1 MKALLIGCG
10 RMGANISDGLKN
22 SLPLGW
28 LPLSHVEAMQS
39 SQNIQV
45 EGVCDLMLENAQK
58 VAEKFKVNQFFDDYK
73 KAINSIHP
81 DIISIATRTSVR
93 KEIILFAVAN
103 GVKGIHVEKP
113 LCNSLKDTKEVLN
126 LLKEQ
131 KVKISYG
138 TYRRYHY
145 LYRQAK
151 QLIEA
156 GRIGNL
162 VEIQIHHGKS
172 NMLWTQPH
180 AADLLIFFSGCADI
194 DFIQG
199 HCHGELTSTKNT
211 VDADPVINMGYV
223 KFTNGVNGLITSSGG
238 LDVVISGDKGKI
250 LIKGDGSDLTL
261 SIQTPDSYLL
271 IEDSSFKFQPGKLSA
286 TQEAFENLCLD
297 VQNKSNSNIKIEE
310 ILASQQILF
319 GIVQSHMEQGRRIK
333 VNELNENLCVTGR
346 SGELY
351 A

>member
-1 MKALLIGCG
+1 
-10 RMGANISDGLKN
+10 
-22 SLPLGW
+22 
-28 LPLSHVEAMQS
+28 
-39 SQNIQV
+39 
-45 EGVCDLMLENAQK
+45 
-58 VAEKFKVNQFFDDYK
+58 
-73 KAINSIHP
+73 
-81 DIISIATRTSVR
+81 
-93 KEIILFAVAN
+93 
-103 GVKGIHVEKP
+103 
-113 LCNSLKDTKEVLN
+113 
-126 LLKEQ
+126 
-131 KVKISYG
+131 
-138 TYRRYHY
+138 
-145 LYRQAK
+145 
-151 QLIEA
+151 
-156 GRIGNL
+156 
-162 VEIQIHHGKS
+162 
-172 NMLWTQPH
+172 
-180 AADLLIFFSGCADI
+180 
-194 DFIQG
+194 
-199 HCHGELTSTKNT
+199 